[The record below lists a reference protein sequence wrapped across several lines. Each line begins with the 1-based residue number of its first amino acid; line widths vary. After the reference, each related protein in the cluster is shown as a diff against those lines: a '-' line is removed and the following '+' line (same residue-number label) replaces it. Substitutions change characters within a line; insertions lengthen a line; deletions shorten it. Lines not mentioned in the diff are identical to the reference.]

1 MSACRAR
8 ARAPCRRPRP
18 RVLPRP
24 RRRRTDELELLP
36 EDEEGPPPPPKSVY
50 CQPPEV
56 PLGEPVFSSAGEVI
70 GSKSTAPVLDFAAE
84 DCPLSMCGDIKIEV
98 LASAGRHDERLLR
111 FWFHTA
117 MLTREKLVLRKWQL
131 EGPIKDK
138 KHKKWN
144 PHFRVELLFARG
156 PPDPDGR
163 RPAAM
168 SVAL

>member
-1 MSACRAR
+1 M
-8 ARAPCRRPRP
+8 
-18 RVLPRP
+18 LTLP

-98 LASAGRHDERLLR
+98 LASAGRHD
-111 FWFHTA
+111 
-117 MLTREKLVLRKWQL
+117 
-131 EGPIKDK
+131 
-138 KHKKWN
+138 
-144 PHFRVELLFARG
+144 
-156 PPDPDGR
+156 
-163 RPAAM
+163 
-168 SVAL
+168 

>member
-1 MSACRAR
+1 
-8 ARAPCRRPRP
+8 
-18 RVLPRP
+18 
-24 RRRRTDELELLP
+24 
-36 EDEEGPPPPPKSVY
+36 
-50 CQPPEV
+50 
-56 PLGEPVFSSAGEVI
+56 
-70 GSKSTAPVLDFAAE
+70 
-84 DCPLSMCGDIKIEV
+84 
-98 LASAGRHDERLLR
+98 
-111 FWFHTA
+111 